1 MKNIFFE
8 IHGSA
13 LDSFEVIICKIQISI
28 ILVLKVGKL
37 GWIEYVDKDVFTAL
51 TCLGFHLEHK
61 VNKQAYTNVFDSL
74 LFFVFSQRKKKSRE
88 KSIQYTRVFCAMKLQ
103 MHLYVESFLWI
114 EFENKFFYL
123 LFGCSWAISE
133 AFLKGHFL
141 VFDLRITRSVAKRSC
156 P

>member
-61 VNKQAYTNVFDSL
+61 VNKQAYTNVFESL
-74 LFFVFSQRKKKSRE
+74 LFFVFSQSLLEKKITGKIYSLYKGLLRNEASNASICRKFSLNWVWK
-88 KSIQYTRVFCAMKLQ
+88 
-103 MHLYVESFLWI
+103 
-114 EFENKFFYL
+114 
-123 LFGCSWAISE
+123 
-133 AFLKGHFL
+133 
-141 VFDLRITRSVAKRSC
+141 
-156 P
+156 